1 MAREEWT
8 KKIEKQKQRMAEWR
22 KRIEKRAKGE
32 K

>member
-1 MAREEWT
+1 MT
-8 KKIEKQKQRMAEWR
+8 KDDINKMIEKQKQRRAEWR

>member
-1 MAREEWT
+1 MTREEWM
-8 KKIEKQKQRMAEWR
+8 KRIEKQKQRMAEWR